1 MQKLSAVL
9 FMLCTTLAQ
18 ANDPLTALKKEV
30 GRAGC
35 EQDSQCRV
43 LALGLKSCGGPELY
57 WPWSVA
63 EGNADKIGFLAKQ
76 YAEARAEQIKNSG
89 ELSDCS
95 VVSHPAVVCSKKQC
109 VLKSESAY

>member
-1 MQKLSAVL
+1 MQKLSAIL
-9 FMLCTTLAQ
+9 FMLCTTLAL

-30 GRAGC
+30 GRASC

-57 WPWSVA
+57 LPWSVA
-63 EGNADKIGFLAKQ
+63 EGNADKIALLAKE
-76 YAEARAEQIKNSG
+76 YKEVRAEQIKSRG

-95 VVSHPAVVCSKKQC
+95 LVSRPVVVCSKKQC
-109 VLKSESAY
+109 VLQSESAY